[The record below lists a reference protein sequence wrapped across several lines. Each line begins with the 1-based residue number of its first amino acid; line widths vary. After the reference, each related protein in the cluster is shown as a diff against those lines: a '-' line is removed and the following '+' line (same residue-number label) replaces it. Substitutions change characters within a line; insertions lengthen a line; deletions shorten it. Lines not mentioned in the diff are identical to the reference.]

1 MRRRDLFCVA
11 LLFACPIAA
20 ACGGDAP
27 PENLRELRRVRSG
40 SVEVVL
46 LSPNDALHRGRDTCF
61 VEFRSV
67 ADGQLT
73 DAGDVRANA
82 TMPMA
87 GMAPMAGRVEV
98 RPTPTDG
105 RYSVTTDLSMAGDW
119 RIDIQWDGPMGRG
132 SAVLSTS
139 AQ

>member
-1 MRRRDLFCVA
+1 MRRRTLFRVA
-11 LLFACPIAA
+11 LLFAGPLAS
-20 ACGGDAP
+20 ACGRDVP

-40 SVEVVL
+40 SVDVVL
-46 LSPNDALHRGRDTCF
+46 LSPNDALRRGKDTCF

-73 DAGDVRANA
+73 NAGDVRANA

-105 RYSVTTDLSMAGDW
+105 RYSVSTDLSMAGDW
-119 RIDIQWDGPMGRG
+119 RFEIEWDGPTGRG